1 MLNSPM
7 MITNALKG
15 QFSTPKGILTRQQ
28 LSEML
33 AGKYKTDIK
42 TASRLIS
49 ICERDDEIEEDA
61 PNNYFALIEE
71 ACAIIAFDRG
81 EIDAKEL
88 KMTIV
93 KQEFAAGTEESILEA
108 ALNTRLD
115 NGYSKLAERYDF
127 GEFMTQF
134 KPKDGIVPTPEDY
147 AAAIGMGVDMSSK
160 GMWLAGDGIRYLYAT
175 GHENVLTQIAAN
187 LKMSYSHVSNWH
199 RASARIPAHLRNEI
213 SPTVAVEIA
222 TAKFSDDEQ
231 ENNKKILQ
239 LVDQA
244 RKEKWSCQEARSH
257 VRAEKGGATEKP
269 VKLSWVQEFGGQ
281 EELLVVACQW
291 SIGGGAGELDMYH
304 FVGKLVKIF
313 HRLSET
319 AQSAIRLVINDRIKE
334 HHSKEKSGK
343 AGLFDEDTLQ
353 ELLKISINNIK

>member
-1 MLNSPM
+1 MN
-7 MITNALKG
+7 TLKG
-15 QFSTPKGILTRQQ
+15 QFSTPKGTITRQQ
-28 LSEML
+28 LAEML

-42 TASRLIS
+42 TALKLIS
-49 ICERDDEIEEDA
+49 ICEREDELDEDS
-61 PNNYFALIEE
+61 PNNHFALLEE

-93 KQEFAAGTEESILEA
+93 KQETEIGTEESILEA

-115 NGYSKLAERYDF
+115 NGYSKLSERYDF

-134 KPKDGIVPTPEDY
+134 KPKEGIIPTPEDY

-175 GHENVLTQIAAN
+175 GHENVLTQIAAS

-199 RASARIPAHLRNEI
+199 RAAARIPAHLRNEI

-222 TAKFSDDEQ
+222 TAKFSEDEQ
-231 ENNKKILQ
+231 ENNRKVLQ

-257 VRAEKGGATEKP
+257 VKAEKGGSIEKP
-269 VKLSWVQEFGGQ
+269 VKLSWVSEFGGN
-281 EELLVVACQW
+281 EDLLVIACQW
-291 SIGGGAGELDMYH
+291 SIGGGAGELDQFH
-304 FVGKLVKIF
+304 FIGKLAKIF
-313 HRLSET
+313 NRLSEN
-319 AQSAIRLVINDRIKE
+319 AQGAIRLIVNDRIKE
-334 HHSKEKSGK
+334 HASLEESGK
-343 AGLFDEDTLQ
+343 EGLFDEDTIQ
-353 ELLKISINNIK
+353 DLLKISMNTFNEGAK

>member
-1 MLNSPM
+1 MNTP
-7 MITNALKG
+7 TLKG
-15 QFSTPKGILTRQQ
+15 QFNTPKGIITREQ
-28 LSEML
+28 LSERL
-33 AGKYKTDIK
+33 AGKYKVDIK
-42 TASRLIS
+42 TASKLIS
-49 ICERDDEIEEDA
+49 ICERDDELHEDA
-61 PNNYFALIEE
+61 PNNHFALLEE
-71 ACAIIAFDRG
+71 ACAIIQFDRG

-93 KQEFAAGTEESILEA
+93 KQEFAEGTEESILEA

-115 NGYSKLAERYDF
+115 NGYSKLSERYDF

-134 KPKDGIVPTPEDY
+134 KPKEGVVPTPEDY
-147 AAAIGMGVDMSSK
+147 AAAIGLGVDMSSK

-175 GHENVLTQIAAN
+175 GHENVLTQIASS

-199 RASARIPAHLRNEI
+199 RAASRIPAHLRNEI

-231 ENNKKILQ
+231 ENNRKVVQ
-239 LVDQA
+239 LVEQA

-257 VRAEKGGATEKP
+257 VRAEKGGTAEKP

-281 EELLVVACQW
+281 EELLVIACQW
-291 SIGGGAGELDMYH
+291 SIGGGAGDLDMYH
-304 FVGKLVKIF
+304 FVTKLVKIF

-334 HHSKEKSGK
+334 HGSLEESGK
-343 AGLFDEDTLQ
+343 AGLFDDDTLQ
-353 ELLKISINNIK
+353 ELLKISMNNFK

>member
-1 MLNSPM
+1 MN
-7 MITNALKG
+7 TLKG
-15 QFSTPKGILTRQQ
+15 QFQTPKGTITRQQ

-42 TASRLIS
+42 TAAKLIS
-49 ICERDDEIEEDA
+49 ICEREEELDEDA
-61 PNNYFALIEE
+61 PNNHFALLEE

-93 KQEFAAGTEESILEA
+93 KQETEIGTEESILEA

-115 NGYSKLAERYDF
+115 NGYSKLSERYDF

-134 KPKDGIVPTPEDY
+134 KPKEGIIPTPEDY

-175 GHENVLTQIAAN
+175 GHENVLTQIASS

-199 RASARIPAHLRNEI
+199 RAAARIPAHLRNEI

-231 ENNKKILQ
+231 ENNRKVLQ

-257 VRAEKGGATEKP
+257 VKAEKGESAEKP
-269 VKLSWVQEFGGQ
+269 VKLSWISEFGGN
-281 EELLVVACQW
+281 EELLVIACQW
-291 SIGGGAGELDMYH
+291 SIGGGAGELDQFH
-304 FVGKLVKIF
+304 FIGKLVKIF
-313 HRLSET
+313 NRLSGN
-319 AQSAIRLVINDRIKE
+319 AQGAICLIINDRLKE
-334 HHSKEKSGK
+334 HEALELRDSV
-343 AGLFDEDTLQ
+343 GLFDEDTLQ
-353 ELLKISINNIK
+353 ELRKLRNEN